1 MVKDRD
7 ARPALPRP
15 ALAPGKMAAP
25 NCPSPVNFKT
35 APPCPENAPSLTVAL
50 PCREEFAP
58 APPRPNPKKF
68 SSALPRPA
76 QKQKN
81 AALSI
86 PDKRREGVR
95 GLPTFKQ
102 QCPIRADR
110 RRQEERG

>member
-15 ALAPGKMAAP
+15 ALAPGKMAAL

-68 SSALPRPA
+68 SSALPRTAPP
-76 QKQKN
+76 QSKKT
-81 AALSI
+81 
-86 PDKRREGVR
+86 
-95 GLPTFKQ
+95 LP
-102 QCPIRADR
+102 
-110 RRQEERG
+110 